1 MSWFRAYDFCPNCN
15 AHWGGSPPSD
25 GHCCTC
31 GMGAGADLEYD
42 RFQSQGADGP
52 PMTDVDLAEW
62 WERNT
67 RRYDAAIR
75 RMTQNLEVQHAS

>member
-1 MSWFRAYDFCPNCN
+1 
-15 AHWGGSPPSD
+15 
-25 GHCCTC
+25 
-31 GMGAGADLEYD
+31 MGAGADLEYD

-67 RRYDAAIR
+67 RRYDAAIK